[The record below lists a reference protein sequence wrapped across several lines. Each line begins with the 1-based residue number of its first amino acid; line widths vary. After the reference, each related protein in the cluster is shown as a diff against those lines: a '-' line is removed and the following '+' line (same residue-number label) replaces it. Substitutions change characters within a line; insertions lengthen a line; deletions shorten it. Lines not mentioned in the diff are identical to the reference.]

1 VQPASRE
8 EETYSKK
15 RTIKIE
21 NKAGPG
27 ITYAVCNT
35 CTVELENLCKERAW
49 GFYYLRAPLI
59 AGMRLLAA
67 WHGIDPRAYWVRS
80 ETCRG
85 CVRLM
90 KTALKEKSTI
100 FRFLNNSI
108 NPVFD
113 KLVERLVTKDELLE
127 AKRYA
132 RAATHPVDT

>member
-1 VQPASRE
+1 MEFKKTAPGSRSME
-8 EETYSKK
+8 FEIMKGADAHYSL
-15 RTIKIE
+15 
-21 NKAGPG
+21 
-27 ITYAVCNT
+27 CNT
-35 CTVELENLCKERAW
+35 CTIQLVKLCSERAW
-49 GFYYLRAPLI
+49 WFYYLRAPLI

-85 CVRLM
+85 CIRLM

-100 FRFLNNSI
+100 FGFLNNSI

-132 RAATHPVDT
+132 RTATHHVDT